1 MANGTRDYDNVKI
14 LNDLDG
20 TLSVVTSPS
29 QDLDSA
35 SDISEGWVNP
45 RWAEYNG
52 YYRKNQGGTKAN
64 ITQYAVWI
72 AGRGFVPE
80 DEAIQK
86 RLDKIRGNGT
96 DTFKGILKNALRVKK
111 VNGDSFAEIITSNNK
126 PPEANGRNLVNVK
139 PLNAGRVEILAN
151 EAGIIIG
158 YQQTNGL
165 TGDKKETIGKKLETW
180 QIFHLSNDREGDE
193 IHGISVYEGS
203 TKMLDRIEQLDQ
215 DMTVVFHR
223 YVMPFLIFK
232 AKTDKDAEL
241 AKLSLSLT
249 TALNEGKGMVIPE
262 NALDTA
268 DFKIPQFSTLNP
280 MDWRKEWKS
289 EAVKDLGMPELHM
302 GNAGDTNE
310 ASSKMVAFTF
320 EQPVADEQEELEQ
333 QIFQQLNIKGKLV
346 PPLSIDDSVSEDE
359 EKDGDATKNTE
370 KSDIGTGSTKKETKN
385 PSNSSV
391 KKKS

>member
-1 MANGTRDYDNVKI
+1 
-14 LNDLDG
+14 
-20 TLSVVTSPS
+20 
-29 QDLDSA
+29 
-35 SDISEGWVNP
+35 
-45 RWAEYNG
+45 
-52 YYRKNQGGTKAN
+52 
-64 ITQYAVWI
+64 
-72 AGRGFVPE
+72 
-80 DEAIQK
+80 
-86 RLDKIRGNGT
+86 
-96 DTFKGILKNALRVKK
+96 
-111 VNGDSFAEIITSNNK
+111 
-126 PPEANGRNLVNVK
+126 
-139 PLNAGRVEILAN
+139 
-151 EAGIIIG
+151 
-158 YQQTNGL
+158 
-165 TGDKKETIGKKLETW
+165 
-180 QIFHLSNDREGDE
+180 
-193 IHGISVYEGS
+193 
-203 TKMLDRIEQLDQ
+203 MLDRIEQLDQ
-215 DMTVVFHR
+215 DMKTVFHR

-302 GNAGDTNE
+302 GNAGETNE

-370 KSDIGTGSTKKETKN
+370 KSDTGTGSTKKETKN

>member
-1 MANGTRDYDNVKI
+1 MVDGTRDYDNVKI

-35 SDISEGWVNP
+35 ATEESGYINP
-45 RWAEYNG
+45 RWQEFNG

-72 AGRGFVPE
+72 AGRGYKAD
-80 DEAIQK
+80 DEATQK
-86 RLDKIRGNGT
+86 RLDKIKGNGK
-96 DTFKGILKNALRVKK
+96 DSFKGIMKNALRVKK
-111 VNGDSFAEIITSNNK
+111 VNGDSFAEIVTSNKK
-126 PPEANGRNLVNVK
+126 PPEANGRNLINVK
-139 PLNAGRVEILAN
+139 PLNPGRLKIIQN
-151 EAGIIIG
+151 TAGIIIG
-158 YQQTNGL
+158 YEQI
-165 TGDKKETIGKKLETW
+165 DEKKKIIGKRLKTW

-193 IHGISVYEGS
+193 GHGISVYEGS

-215 DMTVVFHR
+215 DMKEVFHR

-241 AKLSLSLT
+241 AKLAQAAT
-249 TALNEGKGMVIPE
+249 TALNKGKGMVIPE
-262 NALDTA
+262 KALDLA

-346 PPLSIDDSVSEDE
+346 PILSIDDSVSEDE
-359 EKDGDATKNTE
+359 NKDGNLSGEKKSELKNT
-370 KSDIGTGSTKKETKN
+370 GAKKEGKN
-385 PSNSSV
+385 PSNASV
-391 KKKS
+391 KK

>member
-1 MANGTRDYDNVKI
+1 MADGTRDYDNVKI

-20 TLSVVTSPS
+20 TLSVVTAPS
-29 QDLDSA
+29 YTLDSA
-35 SDISEGWVNP
+35 SDVESGWVNP
-45 RWAEYNG
+45 RWTEYNG

-72 AGRGFVPE
+72 AGRGFKTE
-80 DEAIQK
+80 ESIQK

-111 VNGDSFAEIITSNNK
+111 VNGDSFAEIVTSNKK
-126 PPEANGRNLVNVK
+126 PPEANGRNLINVK

-151 EAGIIIG
+151 AAGIIVG
-158 YQQTNGL
+158 YQQTNG
-165 TGDKKETIGKKLETW
+165 KKGAEKKNVGEKLETW

-215 DMTVVFHR
+215 DMKEVFHR

-232 AKTDKDAEL
+232 AKTDKEAEL
-241 AKLSLSLT
+241 AKLTQAAT
-249 TALNEGKGMVIPE
+249 TALNKGKGMVIPE
-262 NALDTA
+262 KALDLA

-302 GNAGDTNE
+302 GNAEETNE

-359 EKDGDATKNTE
+359 AKDGNATKNTE
-370 KSDIGTGSTKKETKN
+370 KSDTGTGSTKKETKN
-385 PSNSSV
+385 PSNSGV
-391 KKKS
+391 KKKL